1 MQRIKHIIFLLLAL
15 FLSHLVYAEG
25 STKESI
31 EQNQTVEDNQT
42 KAKQYYIVEVILF
55 RHINEQ
61 GKHDEFWHTLELS
74 DDNSLLDKQTL
85 STIDNTFNDDTPA
98 LAEYDMQRKQFLP
111 LRNGIA
117 VLSSANYKLSDS
129 AAHLRY
135 SPNYKLLAHFGW
147 TQRSLSKNRALPIKL
162 VSDQFSDSLIPEGE
176 LELYVSRYLH
186 IKVNLQAQQCTY
198 AKTSPISNQASNKQ
212 GLEQALGTT
221 SSNQCIKQVYR
232 FKQNRKM
239 RSKELHYI
247 DNPIFGMLV
256 YITPYRINASQ
267 PTQE

>member
-1 MQRIKHIIFLLLAL
+1 MQCIKSIIFLLFAL
-15 FLSHLVYAEG
+15 LLSHFVYAEG
-25 STKESI
+25 STQESI
-31 EQNQTVEDNQT
+31 GQNQTVEDNQ
-42 KAKQYYIVEVILF
+42 AKQYYIVEVILF

-61 GKHDEFWHTLELS
+61 GKHDEFWQTLELS
-74 DDNSLLDKQTL
+74 DDNLLSDEQAL
-85 STIDNTFNDDTPA
+85 STIDKSLNDDTPA

-147 TQRSLSKNRALPIKL
+147 TQRSLPKNRALPIKL

-186 IKVNLQAQQCTY
+186 IKVNLQAQQCVY
-198 AKTSPISNQASNKQ
+198 PKTNNKQ
-212 GLEQALGTT
+212 EFDQPQETT
-221 SSNQCIKQVYR
+221 PSKQCIKQVYR

-256 YITPYRINASQ
+256 YITPYRINPSQ
-267 PTQE
+267 SAQE